1 MESNRH
7 VHDNVSA
14 IAGLHE
20 RAEQRV
26 GRHQRIVE
34 RVAAFVGRPR
44 ALYALV
50 AAVAGWIVYNLAAPR
65 LGLAVVDPPP
75 FAWLQGAISALA
87 LVMTTV
93 VLITQ
98 NRQGRRA
105 EHRSHLNLQVSMLAE
120 QKIAK
125 LIALVEELR
134 VDLPVRDRRDLEAE
148 DMAKPADP
156 ELVVAAIKK
165 TIDKEG
171 EE

>member
-1 MESNRH
+1 
-7 VHDNVSA
+7 
-14 IAGLHE
+14 
-20 RAEQRV
+20 
-26 GRHQRIVE
+26 
-34 RVAAFVGRPR
+34 
-44 ALYALV
+44 
-50 AAVAGWIVYNLAAPR
+50 
-65 LGLAVVDPPP
+65 
-75 FAWLQGAISALA
+75 
-87 LVMTTV
+87 

-105 EHRSHLNLQVSMLAE
+105 EHRSHLDLQVSMLAE

-134 VDLPVRDRRDLEAE
+134 VDLPVRDRRDPEAE